1 MPATAHI
8 MRCPHCYS
16 SDLTQVINT
25 HHRLDGATRRRH
37 GCRRC
42 QIRWTGV
49 ELIEPNTIKA
59 DVVRPSVKPPALKAQ
74 PESAA

>member
-1 MPATAHI
+1 
-8 MRCPHCYS
+8 MRCPHCHF

-25 HHRLDGATRRRH
+25 HHRLDGAIRRRH

-42 QIRWTGV
+42 QIRWTAIELV
-49 ELIEPNTIKA
+49 EPGTIKA
-59 DVVRPSVKPPALKAQ
+59 DVVRPPATPSALKVQ